1 MHRPRVQFTR
11 TRDGVTIAYGIGGQ
25 HGHPLL
31 FLTGWVSHLETDV
44 TQDAVGRFVEK
55 LGGSGRRRVV
65 RLDYRGTGLSDRDV
79 GDMSAEKRALDLEAV
94 VDALGVERV
103 AIFAWAM
110 SGPPVILYAAAHP
123 EKVSH
128 LILYGTLASA
138 AVANPA
144 LGHALIDLI
153 RADWNLASRTVVQ
166 YIHPGADP
174 GTIEAGSAFLRAA
187 ASGETAARFLHEAYF
202 EVDVR
207 PCLARITMPTL
218 VLHRRDD
225 PAIPFAAGRELAA
238 LLPHGA
244 FEPLAG
250 NASQPFFGDAESIL
264 DAVDRFLSADEP
276 ATSEAPTAAGAGL
289 LTILFTDIVGST
301 ALTQRLGDAGAQDV
315 LREHNAIVRDRLRDY
330 GGTELKTT
338 GDGFMASFPSA
349 SRALD
354 CAVAI
359 QQAFAS
365 YNEARGTDTIR
376 VRIGL
381 NAGEP
386 VAEEQDLFGT
396 AVQAAARIAAR
407 ARPGQILVAD
417 VVRQLAAGKPFRFVR
432 LGHFQLKG
440 FHERSRLFELAWQT
454 PERSRR

>member
-1 MHRPRVQFTR
+1 MYRPRVQFTR
-11 TRDGVTIAYGIGGQ
+11 TRDGVTIAYGVTGE

-44 TQDAVGRFVEK
+44 TQEAVGQFLER
-55 LGGSGRRRVV
+55 LGGAGRRRIV
-65 RLDYRGTGLSDRDV
+65 RLDFRGTGLSDRDV
-79 GDMSAEKRALDLEAV
+79 ADRSAEKRALDLEAV

-110 SGPPVILYAAAHP
+110 SGPPALLYAAAHP
-123 EKVSH
+123 EKVTH

-144 LGHALIDLI
+144 LGHALVELI
-153 RADWNLASRTVVQ
+153 RADWNLGSRTVVQ

-174 GTIEAGSAFLRAA
+174 NTIEAGSAFLRAA
-187 ASGETAARFLHEAYF
+187 ASGETAAQFLHEAYF
-202 EVDVR
+202 EIDVR
-207 PCLARITMPTL
+207 PCLARITVPTL

-238 LLPHGA
+238 LLPNGA

-250 NASQPFFGDAESIL
+250 NASQPFFGDAESVL
-264 DAVDRFLSADEP
+264 NAVDRFLPGDEP
-276 ATSEAPTAAGAGL
+276 PAPETTVAAGAGL

-315 LREHNAIVRDRLRDY
+315 LREHNAIVRDRLREH

-349 SRALD
+349 TRALD

-365 YNEARGTDTIR
+365 YNAERGTDAIR

-386 VAEEQDLFGT
+386 VAEDQDLFGT

-417 VVRQLAAGKPFRFVR
+417 VVRQLAAGKAFRFVR

-440 FHERSRLFELAWQT
+440 FHERFRLFELAWQT
-454 PERSRR
+454 PERARR

>member
-11 TRDGVTIAYGIGGQ
+11 ARDGATIAYGVGDER
-25 HGHPLL
+25 GHPLL
-31 FLTGWVSHLETDV
+31 FVAGWVSHLETDV
-44 TQDAVGRFVEK
+44 RQDAVGRFLEK
-55 LGGSGRRRVV
+55 LAGGGRRRIV
-65 RLDYRGTGLSDRDV
+65 RFDFRGTGLSDRDV
-79 GDMSAEKRALDLEAV
+79 ADTSAEKRALDLEAV

-110 SGPPVILYAAAHP
+110 GGPPALLYTAAHP

-138 AVANPA
+138 AVSNPA
-144 LGHALIDLI
+144 LGHALVELI

-166 YIHPGADP
+166 YVHPGADP
-174 GTIEAGSAFLRAA
+174 QTIEAGSAFLRAA
-187 ASGETAARFLHEAYF
+187 ASGKTAAQFLHEVYF
-202 EVDVR
+202 EIDVR
-207 PCLARITMPTL
+207 PCLARITVPTL

-238 LLPHGA
+238 LLPNGA

-250 NASQPFFGDAESIL
+250 NASQPFFGDAESVL
-264 DAVDRFLSADEP
+264 NAVDRFLPGDEP
-276 ATSEAPTAAGAGL
+276 AASEAATGTGL

-315 LREHNAIVRDRLRDY
+315 LREHNAIVRDRLREH

-349 SRALD
+349 SRALE

-365 YNEARGTDTIR
+365 YNDARGTDAIR

-440 FHERSRLFELAWQT
+440 FHERFRLFELAWQT
-454 PERSRR
+454 PERARR